1 MIRRLSL
8 RAQILLIPALSL
20 LAFVLLAA
28 GAILGLG
35 WIVAVIALLVGL
47 ACLALAYFETVPTAE
62 SLATEL
68 SVLRQAMGDAERTL
82 DEQTGELEEAETLR
96 RQTLQTMADRIEN
109 ETQAAVG
116 RVAERSSRMDA
127 DAKVMAISIGK
138 VSGNVQ
144 SVSAAASQALSN
156 AEAVASATAELGGS
170 VREISQQV
178 VHATEATREAVAT
191 GRTTE
196 TAIHDLSQAVGR
208 IGEIALL
215 IQSIA
220 AQTNLLAL
228 NATIEAARAG
238 EAGKGFAV
246 VAGEVKNLANQTA
259 HSTEEINRTLNDV
272 RQVSAQV
279 IELVQKTG
287 QQVLRIDEV
296 ASAIAVAIDLQ
307 MAATNE
313 ISRNVAETAS
323 AARLVASEIA
333 HVSSEASQ
341 TGAIASDVQQVAQAV
356 AGDIAE
362 LRSAIVRVVR
372 DSSEIVNRREAP
384 RYDADQACEVR
395 SGGKAH
401 AARISNI
408 SRGGAMLTTDAK
420 LALNAKATLTVGT
433 AGALV
438 EFSVIGIG
446 DGRLH
451 IAFTAGSQAVKVL
464 LAGQRA
470 AV

>member
-1 MIRRLSL
+1 MIRSLSL
-8 RAQILLIPALSL
+8 NTQILLGPSLGLLGILLLSLGALLGWGGWVVAVGIVIGFAGLGVAFLHAIPAVRSQ
-20 LAFVLLAA
+20 
-28 GAILGLG
+28 GSEI
-35 WIVAVIALLVGL
+35 
-47 ACLALAYFETVPTAE
+47 T
-62 SLATEL
+62 
-68 SVLRQAMGDAERTL
+68 VLRDAMGEAERALT
-82 DEQTGELEEAETLR
+82 EQTGELEEAETLR
-96 RQTLQTMADRIEN
+96 RQTLQTMADRIEH

-127 DAKVMAISIGK
+127 DAKVMAVSIGK

-156 AEAVASATAELGGS
+156 AEAVAAATAELGGS
-170 VREISQQV
+170 VREIGQQV

-191 GRTTE
+191 GQTTE
-196 TAIHDLSQAVGR
+196 TAINDLSQAVSR

-215 IQSIA
+215 IQNIA

-246 VAGEVKNLANQTA
+246 VAGEVKNLASQTA

-272 RQVSAQV
+272 RSVSAQV
-279 IELVQKTG
+279 IELVQRTG

-296 ASAIAVAIDLQ
+296 ASAIAVAIEEQ

-323 AARLVASEIA
+323 AARLVATEIA
-333 HVSSEASQ
+333 SVSSEANQ

-356 AGDIAE
+356 AGDIAD
-362 LRSAIVRVVR
+362 LRGAIVRAVR
-372 DSSEIVNRREAP
+372 DSSEIVNRRETP
-384 RYDADQACEVR
+384 RYPADQVCDLKV
-395 SGGKAH
+395 GGSTQS
-401 AARISNI
+401 ARISNV
-408 SRGGAMLTTDAK
+408 SRGGAMLTTSGK
-420 LALNAKATLTVGT
+420 LPAGTRATLVLSG
-433 AGALV
+433 GDSV
-438 EFSVIGIG
+438 EFTVTGVS

-451 IAFTAGSQAVKVL
+451 IAFAAGGQALKSL
-464 LAGQRA
+464 LAARGVA
-470 AV
+470 A

>member
-1 MIRRLSL
+1 
-8 RAQILLIPALSL
+8 
-20 LAFVLLAA
+20 
-28 GAILGLG
+28 
-35 WIVAVIALLVGL
+35 
-47 ACLALAYFETVPTAE
+47 
-62 SLATEL
+62 
-68 SVLRQAMGDAERTL
+68 
-82 DEQTGELEEAETLR
+82 
-96 RQTLQTMADRIEN
+96 
-109 ETQAAVG
+109 
-116 RVAERSSRMDA
+116 
-127 DAKVMAISIGK
+127 MAISIGK

-395 SGGKAH
+395 SGGQTH